1 MAHQKTDTLGA
12 LLPDVPPPNLSPKE
26 SVVRGSEAMCLHLS
40 VGTLGMQIIWLPLW
54 QSGAYNYK
62 CIMTAMSGARL
73 RASGSLGDEK
83 TL

>member
-1 MAHQKTDTLGA
+1 M
-12 LLPDVPPPNLSPKE
+12 
-26 SVVRGSEAMCLHLS
+26 VRGSEVMSLHLS

-62 CIMTAMSGARL
+62 CVRTTVSGVCL